1 MGSSPYNVSKV
12 LDPKYIQGINNDNAG
27 NQEGTKTEILEEL
40 ESLMLRLE
48 DVFDA
53 YHFSE
58 TKDTTET
65 KDKMKRMNSVHLQQ
79 IQKEQDPLMIGQIVS
94 EIVDQIHS
102 FNYACIGN
110 VNINSQQSSSPSIA

>member
-1 MGSSPYNVSKV
+1 
-12 LDPKYIQGINNDNAG
+12 
-27 NQEGTKTEILEEL
+27 
-40 ESLMLRLE
+40 MLRLE

-58 TKDTTET
+58 AKDTTET

-79 IQKEQDPLMIGQIVS
+79 IQKEQDPLIIGQIVS

-102 FNYACIGN
+102 FNYECIGN
-110 VNINSQQSSSPSIA
+110 VKVNSQQSSSPSIARSDGDGLSSPEPPMMSTLSRN